1 MLAATISGSVGAA
14 VGATVA
20 GGGVAVGAAG
30 SGAGVAVG
38 SGDWLHPARSPA
50 AAIAAIPRFMIRSLI
65 FTQRSFCLVLS
76 VSLYPPLS
84 AQTPQ
89 RR

>member
-1 MLAATISGSVGAA
+1 MLAATISGSAGVAVGAA
-14 VGATVA
+14 VAGAD
-20 GGGVAVGAAG
+20 VAVGAAG

-65 FTQRSFCLVLS
+65 FTQRSFCFGS
-76 VSLYPPLS
+76 VRDAYPPLS